1 MKASYTS
8 EYVCKVSYV
17 YGLLDP
23 NSNLIRYVG
32 QSVDPRQRIKSHI
45 RDLKKGY
52 GAYKINWINKLKEEN
67 KKPILQVLC
76 CCSKEDVNWKETFY
90 INLFQELLKKMDSNL
105 TNSDFGLRSVSDQTT
120 EGQKK
125 ASLAKNGSIGVKK
138 KKDSGLWE
146 VYISIE
152 SERHFCGNFKN
163 KRVAQKIYDGVTR
176 QYHKLPVTNFE
187 GTYKFTVEKA
197 QEISNKFS
205 RRRNGWTAYPGLY
218 KQPNGKWVV
227 TIKVK
232 NECIRLGRT
241 KDLELGLLIRDRVAK
256 GLKIDTIKYVSDDIE
271 PISIKDANSLL
282 TGKKRKYLGIT
293 QTKYAYV
300 VAIFLDGKNR
310 TIGSTKN
317 LEKAVYFYDCVANH
331 YNKKSNNSTT
341 DKLSLEDAKLKI
353 KQLN

>member
-1 MKASYTS
+1 MLEKFPSCA
-8 EYVCKVSYV
+8 VSYI
-17 YGLLDP
+17 YGLVDP
-23 NSNLIRYVG
+23 RDSLVRYIG
-32 QSVDPRQRIKSHI
+32 QSVSPKYRYKHHLHA
-45 RDLKKGY
+45 LKKGY
-52 GAYKINWINKLKEEN
+52 GAYKINWINKLKEAN
-67 KKPILQVLC
+67 QKPILTIISC
-76 CCSKEDVNWKETFY
+76 NSKEEINWKETYY
-90 INLFQELLKKMDSNL
+90 INLYQELLKNIDSKL
-105 TNSDFGLRSVSDQTT
+105 TNADFGLRSVSDQTT

-125 ASLAKNGSIGVKK
+125 ASLSKNGSIGVKK
-138 KKDSGLWE
+138 KKDSDLWE

-187 GTYKFTVEKA
+187 GTFKFTVEKA

-205 RRRNGWTAYPGLY
+205 RRRNGWTVYPGFY

-232 NECIRLGRT
+232 NEWIRLGRT

-256 GLKIDTIKYVSDDIE
+256 GLKIDTIKYISDNIE
-271 PISIKDANSLL
+271 PLSIKDANSLL

-353 KQLN
+353 KQLD